1 MELVLGLL
9 ICAVVLFI
17 PIQILLFFMRQRIEE
32 EENEK
37 KQRKED
43 EENLRLWKQTS
54 REQRREQKRA
64 YDHWLQEMPAKL
76 SQGGLS
82 SLGGKDRDELFLI
95 YQLLVN
101 GGELNQTQK
110 RLLEIALADPA
121 TSKFL
126 ELRGSQ
132 GAVPSP
138 KKSLNPQMKGAFSA
152 LGIAAGA
159 GMMQRG
165 QIRQELNE
173 INENLADNGGGDAG
187 GGGEAGG
194 DFGGFM

>member
-1 MELVLGLL
+1 MELFVVTVLVVSAAIVVLGGRYILEGESKRVKLYHALSDARKQEQEKRRL
-9 ICAVVLFI
+9 ID
-17 PIQILLFFMRQRIEE
+17 
-32 EENEK
+32 ENNYN
-37 KQRKED
+37 R
-43 EENLRLWKQTS
+43 
-54 REQRREQKRA
+54 
-64 YDHWLQEMPAKL
+64 WLQEMPAKL
-76 SQGGLS
+76 SQGGFS

-95 YQLLVN
+95 YQLLMN

-132 GAVPSP
+132 GNMPSP
-138 KKSLNPQMKGAFSA
+138 TTSLSPQMTGAFSA
-152 LGIAAGA
+152 LGIAGAAGI
-159 GMMQRG
+159 MQRG

-173 INENLADNGGGDAG
+173 VNENLADNGGGDAG

>member
-1 MELVLGLL
+1 M
-9 ICAVVLFI
+9 
-17 PIQILLFFMRQRIEE
+17 
-32 EENEK
+32 
-37 KQRKED
+37 
-43 EENLRLWKQTS
+43 
-54 REQRREQKRA
+54 
-64 YDHWLQEMPAKL
+64 
-76 SQGGLS
+76 
-82 SLGGKDRDELFLI
+82 FLI

-101 GGELNQTQK
+101 GGELNQTQN

-132 GAVPSP
+132 GNMPSP
-138 KKSLNPQMKGAFSA
+138 TTSLSPQMTGAFSA
-152 LGIAAGA
+152 LGIAGAAGI
-159 GMMQRG
+159 MQRG

>member
-1 MELVLGLL
+1 MDLIVVTVLVVSAA
-9 ICAVVLFI
+9 IVVWGGRYFLESEWKRVKLYHALSDARKQEKEKRR
-17 PIQILLFFMRQRIEE
+17 PID
-32 EENEK
+32 ENNYN
-37 KQRKED
+37 R
-43 EENLRLWKQTS
+43 
-54 REQRREQKRA
+54 
-64 YDHWLQEMPAKL
+64 WLQEMPAKL
-76 SQGGLS
+76 SQGGFS

-95 YQLLVN
+95 YQLLMN

-132 GAVPSP
+132 GNMPSP
-138 KKSLNPQMKGAFSA
+138 TTSLSPQMTGAFSA
-152 LGIAAGA
+152 LGIAGAAGI
-159 GMMQRG
+159 MQRG

>member
-1 MELVLGLL
+1 MDALL
-9 ICAVVLFI
+9 IG
-17 PIQILLFFMRQRIEE
+17 LFFLLLMAGCGMCVYMERNKRRMEE
-32 EENEK
+32 EGEK
-37 KQRKED
+37 ERLVVEKERRVVEEERRLID
-43 EENLRLWKQTS
+43 EYN
-54 REQRREQKRA
+54 
-64 YDHWLQEMPAKL
+64 YNHWLQEMPAKL
-76 SQGGLS
+76 SQGGFS

-95 YQLLVN
+95 YQLLMN
-101 GGELNQTQK
+101 GGELNQTQN

-132 GAVPSP
+132 GSIPSP
-138 KKSLNPQMKGAFSA
+138 TTSLNPQMTGAFSA

-159 GMMQRG
+159 GIMQRG

-173 INENLADNGGGDAG
+173 VNENLADNGGGDAS

>member
-1 MELVLGLL
+1 MLVVGLTCL
-9 ICAVVLFI
+9 YFGLSL
-17 PIQILLFFMRQRIEE
+17 PDP
-32 EENEK
+32 EK
-37 KQRKED
+37 KQTVQEKERKR
-43 EENLRLWKQTS
+43 RLERK
-54 REQRREQKRA
+54 RQRR

-76 SQGGLS
+76 SQGGFS
-82 SLGGKDRDELFLI
+82 SLDVKDKDELFLI
-95 YQLLVN
+95 YQLLMN
-101 GGELNQTQK
+101 GGGLNQTQN

-132 GAVPSP
+132 GSIPSP
-138 KKSLNPQMKGAFSA
+138 TTSLSPQMTGAFSA
-152 LGIAAGA
+152 LGIAGAAGII
-159 GMMQRG
+159 QRG

>member
-1 MELVLGLL
+1 MLVIFFVL
-9 ICAVVLFI
+9 VLFI
-17 PIQILLFFMRQRIEE
+17 FPMSIGMCFLWERNERRMEAEE
-32 EENEK
+32 EKDRLVVVEERRLIDENNYN
-37 KQRKED
+37 R
-43 EENLRLWKQTS
+43 
-54 REQRREQKRA
+54 
-64 YDHWLQEMPAKL
+64 WLQEMPAKL
-76 SQGGLS
+76 SQGGFS

-95 YQLLVN
+95 YQLLMN

-132 GAVPSP
+132 GNMPSP
-138 KKSLNPQMKGAFSA
+138 TTSLSPQMTGAFSA
-152 LGIAAGA
+152 LGIAGAAGI
-159 GMMQRG
+159 MQRG